1 MTRVAL
7 TGGIASGKSHVLRSL
22 ARRGVPTIDADG
34 LAHGVLAPSSSAVAA
49 VRARFGKDVVDD
61 EGGIDRRALGSIV
74 FNDPDARRA
83 LEEIVHPAV
92 YEAIDRWFAS
102 LPANTSYAVADIP
115 LLYETE
121 HESAFD
127 VVVVAACPPEEQLR
141 RVMARDGLSHDEA
154 SARISSQWQIDEK
167 VRRADYVIWTTGSS
181 EETERQIDAVL
192 EAISGR
198 RPKL

>member
-1 MTRVAL
+1 VTRVAL

-61 EGGIDRRALGSIV
+61 EGRIDRRALGSIV

-127 VVVVAACPPEEQLR
+127 VVVVA
-141 RVMARDGLSHDEA
+141 MARDGLSHDEA

>member
-1 MTRVAL
+1 VIRVAL

-22 ARRGVPTIDADG
+22 AGRGVPTIDADR
-34 LAHGVLAPSSSAVAA
+34 LAHDVLAPSSPAVAA
-49 VRARFGKDVVDD
+49 VRARFGRDVVDD
-61 EGGIDRRALGSIV
+61 EGRVDRRALGSVV
-74 FNDPDARRA
+74 FNDADARRA

-102 LPANTSYAVADIP
+102 LPANTSCAVADIP
-115 LLYETE
+115 LLYETG

-141 RVMARDGLSHDEA
+141 RVMARDGLSNDEA

-167 VRRADYVIWTTGSS
+167 VRRADHVIWTTGSS

-192 EAISGR
+192 EEISRR